1 MCLWTIKKIAIMNA
15 EMNFRLA
22 CLGKLFTN
30 VTGLPRMHGSLDNH
44 IFLCIINSYVLFL
57 SSRNKM
63 SAVNWLK
70 SLQSTLP
77 SQSEVSCH
85 VTMLL
90 SALLVTSCDG
100 VAMEIPRVI
109 GLVSKIDPS
118 QVKQWKAVVNSR
130 CIF

>member
-1 MCLWTIKKIAIMNA
+1 
-15 EMNFRLA
+15 
-22 CLGKLFTN
+22 
-30 VTGLPRMHGSLDNH
+30 MHGSLDNH

-85 VTMLL
+85 ATMLL

-100 VAMEIPRVI
+100 VAMEILRVI